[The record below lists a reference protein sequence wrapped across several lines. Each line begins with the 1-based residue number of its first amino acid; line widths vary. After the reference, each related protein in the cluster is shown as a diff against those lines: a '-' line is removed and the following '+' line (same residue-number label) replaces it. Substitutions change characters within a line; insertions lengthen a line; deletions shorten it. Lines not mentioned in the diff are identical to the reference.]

1 MEVLLS
7 PAKVNIGL
15 WIVEKRDDGYHNIFS
30 FFHTIDLYDRIYI
43 KPSHTLTVKS
53 STLDPDLQEEKNIV
67 YKTVTLF
74 EKTTGIDQN
83 WEIFI
88 EKNIPV
94 GGGLGG
100 GSSNAAVVLQ
110 FLNSFYKN
118 PLSEKDLFDLS
129 VKIGA
134 DAPFFL
140 KGGFALAQ
148 GIGEKL
154 TFFDQRL
161 NDELFLIYP
170 NIKSNTGEVYSKV
183 DKNMLTNKDDLNII
197 LNLITEYGTKKIF
210 EVAENK
216 LGEIAKKIYPEIE
229 EVYNFL
235 EYLGYKPFITGSG
248 STVYCV
254 GSPSKEVETACKV
267 RNWKLIKTRFK

>member
-1 MEVLLS
+1 MKVLLS

-15 WIVEKRDDGYHNIFS
+15 WIVGKRDDGYHNISS
-30 FFHTIDLYDRIYI
+30 FFHTVDLYDRIFI
-43 KPSHTLTVKS
+43 KPSHNLTVKCS
-53 STLDPDLQEEKNIV
+53 LLDPDLQEEKNIV
-67 YKTVTLF
+67 YKTVVLF
-74 EKTTGIDQN
+74 EKITGINQN

-110 FLNSFYKN
+110 FLNTYYGN
-118 PLSEKDLFDLS
+118 PLSEKDLFDLA

-134 DAPFFL
+134 DVPFFL
-140 KGGFALAQ
+140 KGGFALAE
-148 GIGEKL
+148 GVGEKL

-170 NIKSNTGEVYSKV
+170 NVKSNTGEVYSKV

-197 LNLITEYGTKKIF
+197 LNLISEYGTKKIF

-216 LGEIAKKIYPEIE
+216 LGDVAKTLYPEIE
-229 EVYNFL
+229 EVYKFL

-254 GSPSKEVETACKV
+254 GSPLQEVETACKV